1 MSVRREILLIFGC
14 LAEALTIATLIGFI
28 LQLGVRDAKAKLALD
43 NLTARVRA
51 WWVMVMILGAALFA
65 GRGAVILLFAVVS
78 LAALREFIT
87 LTHTRRADHG
97 ALRLSF
103 FVVAPIQ

>member
-97 ALRLSF
+97 ALLLSF